1 VTWRLRPAAGLVR
14 DEVAKVISSSKKILA
29 FFVECGWRQA
39 IGAEE
44 TFRPGAKAPFCPSLV
59 LRELKLPPPS
69 GGALRPP
76 DARLF
81 ARVAGVELAG
91 PKGRV
96 GWGGFCGTTEVVPCY
111 KAGPCCKAGSRYKD
125 ASGCE
130 AVPRRFFSLAVPGVK
145 DARFHKAGLRS
156 FSLCLGLLVLTMS
169 GHAWAQ
175 SPGGPPPDSA
185 DALKQTQKNQAQ
197 KKSKVILSRSTDEN
211 GQTTDGAADPAAA
224 KPGDGAAPKIAAAVI
239 SQGQAAEDAER
250 SALTYTDF
258 DLDVRLR
265 PAESRIAVRALVTVR
280 NDGKSALGKLPL
292 QLSSTLDWQQILVA
306 GRPANFT
313 VAVLNSDAD
322 HTGQLH
328 EAAVALATP
337 LAAGASVQLD
347 VTYSGTIAQSAKRL
361 TTIGTP
367 EDVAGQS
374 DWDRISADFT
384 GLRGFG
390 NVVWYPVSSVPVI
403 LGDGARLFDQIGTHK
418 MRLAGARFKM
428 ALTVESAPGMAPGV
442 ALVNGQPVTLN
453 TVAGADASVASL
465 SMGRVEETTLGFEA
479 LSLFVANRASQAA
492 TNATLWTRPESVKN
506 AASWV
511 AASAEVTPF
520 LQSWLGVKPRSQLT
534 VLELPEDGDI
544 PFETGSLLATPVRA
558 AGPEVLDGV
567 LAHALTHAW
576 VHSPRAWL
584 SEGVAHFMGT
594 LWLEKTQGRERALA
608 SLDSARTA
616 LALAEPESPGA
627 GDGQP
632 LVSCISPVY
641 YRTKAT
647 YVFWMLRDLV
657 GDATLSAALRAYDP
671 AKDTDAKSFEGLV
684 EQAGQRRDLGWFFAD
699 WVYADK
705 GLPDLTIDTVFS
717 TAASVP
723 GSYLV
728 AVNLTNNGYAAV
740 EAPVQVISGATSVT
754 QRVMIP
760 GRGKTVQR
768 ILLQALPTEVR
779 VNDGSIPETSVTI
792 HSKTLDVSAPKP

>member
-1 VTWRLRPAAGLVR
+1 MAVYA
-14 DEVAKVISSSKKILA
+14 
-29 FFVECGWRQA
+29 Q
-39 IGAEE
+39 
-44 TFRPGAKAPFCPSLV
+44 
-59 LRELKLPPPS
+59 
-69 GGALRPP
+69 
-76 DARLF
+76 
-81 ARVAGVELAG
+81 
-91 PKGRV
+91 
-96 GWGGFCGTTEVVPCY
+96 TT
-111 KAGPCCKAGSRYKD
+111 
-125 ASGCE
+125 
-130 AVPRRFFSLAVPGVK
+130 
-145 DARFHKAGLRS
+145 
-156 FSLCLGLLVLTMS
+156 
-169 GHAWAQ
+169 
-175 SPGGPPPDSA
+175 GGPPPDSA
-185 DALKQTQKNQAQ
+185 DALKQTQANQA
-197 KKSKVILSRSTDEN
+197 KKGKVILSRSTDEN
-211 GQTTDGAADPAAA
+211 GQTVDAVPDPTGA
-224 KPGDGAAPKIAAAVI
+224 KPGEEQAPKIAAAPT
-239 SQGQAAEDAER
+239 AEDAER

-280 NDGKSALGKLPL
+280 NDGKTALAKLPI

-322 HTGQLH
+322 HSGQLH
-328 EAAVALATP
+328 EAAVALPSP
-337 LAAGASVQLD
+337 LAAGSSVQLD
-347 VTYSGTIAQSAKRL
+347 VTYLGTIAQSAKRL
-361 TTIGTP
+361 TAIGTP

-374 DWDRISADFT
+374 DWDRISAEFT

-403 LGDGARLFDQIGTHK
+403 LGDGARLFDQIGQHK
-418 MRLAGARFKM
+418 RQLAGAHFRM
-428 ALTVESAPGMAPGV
+428 SLAVESAPGMAPTV
-442 ALVNGQPVTLN
+442 ALVNGQPVALN

-465 SMGRVEETTLGFEA
+465 TTGRVEETALGFEA

-506 AASWV
+506 AAAWV
-511 AASAEVTPF
+511 AASTDVTPF

-544 PFETGSLLATPVRA
+544 PFETGSMLATPVRA
-558 AGPEVLDGV
+558 AGPDVLDGV

-576 VHSPRAWL
+576 VNSPRAWL

-594 LWLEKTQGRERALA
+594 LWIEKTQGRERALA

-616 LALAEPESPGA
+616 LALAEPESPGV

-647 YVFWMLRDLV
+647 YVFWMLRDLI
-657 GDATLSAALRAYDP
+657 GDPTLSAVLRAYDP
-671 AKDTDAKSFEGLV
+671 AKDTAPNYFEGLV
-684 EQAGQRRDLGWFFAD
+684 NQAGQRRDLGWFFAD
-699 WVYADK
+699 WVNADK
-705 GLPDLTIDTVFS
+705 GLPDLTIDTVYS

-728 AVNLTNNGYAAV
+728 AVNLSNNGYAAV

-779 VNDGSIPETSVTI
+779 ANDGTIPETSVTI